1 MRNFNKKH
9 KKSYNT
15 TNNFD
20 IEQLEKELIKK
31 PIVYNKSS
39 KSKSR
44 KK

>member
-31 PIVYNKSS
+31 PIVYNKS
-39 KSKSR
+39 KSDDKR